1 MTIRL
6 LPSSVRWAHEFSD
19 HADVA
24 LFPQEQA
31 DIANSEHD
39 RHAGFA
45 TVRPLARAAPDDLGQ
60 VSLPPGERGAP
71 VWPTGVAGSMTRGAG
86 YRAVAVT
93 VAHASDVLTIGVDA
107 EPDATLPDGVSD
119 TIARPEEHV
128 SLPSTTG
135 TAWDRILFIAEE
147 SVDKAWCPPAR
158 TQLNADRAT
167 VSIAADGTFTAH
179 ILVPGPPTEI
189 IGRWT
194 TSNGLIATAI
204 TVYRDK
210 AAPDDEECT

>member
-6 LPSSVRWAHEFSD
+6 LPSSVRWAHSFSD

-31 DIANSEHD
+31 VIANSERD

-45 TVRPLARAAPDDLGQ
+45 TVRALAPAVPDDLGQ

-71 VWPTGVAGSMTRGAG
+71 VWPTGVAGSMTHGAG
-86 YRAVAVT
+86 YQA
-93 VAHASDVLTIGVDA
+93 VAHASDVLTIGIDA
-107 EPDATLPDGVSD
+107 EPDAPLPDGVSD
-119 TIARPEEHV
+119 TIARPEEQG

-135 TAWDRILFIAEE
+135 AAWDRILFIAKE
-147 SVDKAWCPPAR
+147 SADKAWCPPGR
-158 TQLNADRAT
+158 TQLNADQAT

-204 TVYRDK
+204 TVYRDN